1 MKKRIFYYI
10 LVFLTVY
17 SLVYIAD
24 YNNSKRDIES
34 NINELF
40 KISSQS
46 FHDSIRI
53 IKDIYL
59 YYVYDSKHINKRL
72 DMIKVDKDGEIRI
85 SRDLINIE
93 NPQEY
98 YNKQLQSIMLEDKED
113 FDLYVAD
120 SIWNNQLNSSG
131 YDVEAILLLSAKIM
145 HKIHDTATAR
155 ITKAS
160 VTW

>member
-46 FHDSIRI
+46 FNDSIRN
-53 IKDIYL
+53 IKGIFLSYT
-59 YYVYDSKHINKRL
+59 YNSEYIKKRL
-72 DMIKVDKDGEIRI
+72 DMRLVDKDGEISI

-98 YNKQLQSIMLEDKED
+98 SNKQLQSMMLEDKED
-113 FDLYVAD
+113 FDLYIAD
-120 SIWNNQLNSSG
+120 SIWN
-131 YDVEAILLLSAKIM
+131 
-145 HKIHDTATAR
+145 
-155 ITKAS
+155 
-160 VTW
+160 

>member
-1 MKKRIFYYI
+1 M
-10 LVFLTVY
+10 VFLTVY

-72 DMIKVDKDGEIRI
+72 YMCGDFINEAKVNEGLMAPR
-85 SRDLINIE
+85 
-93 NPQEY
+93 
-98 YNKQLQSIMLEDKED
+98 
-113 FDLYVAD
+113 VA
-120 SIWNNQLNSSG
+120 IVANH
-131 YDVEAILLLSAKIM
+131 EANTVVRLLLNEEE
-145 HKIHDTATAR
+145 
-155 ITKAS
+155 
-160 VTW
+160 V